1 VSPIVT
7 ISGGG
12 IIGNYISIRLNKSNI
27 KSVIIEKSI
36 KHDELKEKIRTL
48 TLNSFSKKLLD
59 DLDIKLDY
67 AEINKINVFDAEG
80 SGEIT
85 FSADEIK
92 EEDLSYV
99 IFFNDLLLE
108 LQKKAISSTFF
119 NNEVKELKELSN
131 DDCDILLSD
140 GKRLQTKIIAGCDG
154 RNSNI
159 AKLSLF
165 EPVTSD
171 YKQTAITFNVKAS
184 LENKN
189 IAYQIFS
196 DKGIFAI
203 MPLPYMVDEA
213 THSIVWSVENEKIK
227 DSNSKDYINKNILYF
242 ANKLK
247 TEIKIC
253 SNNYTFN
260 LSNHYFKDYVSGSS
274 VLLGDA
280 AHSIH
285 PLAGQGI
292 NLGFADAD
300 VFCEEVIKGF
310 EKSVHLEK
318 KLILKKYEIRRKN
331 MNLIMLKSMDFFVT
345 LFRSD
350 NLYIKLLRNIGF
362 SMVNK
367 TQFLKRFFINH
378 AAGKNR
384 L

>member
-1 VSPIVT
+1 MSPIVT

-227 DSNSKDYINKNILYF
+227 DSKENKIN
-242 ANKLK
+242 
-247 TEIKIC
+247 
-253 SNNYTFN
+253 
-260 LSNHYFKDYVSGSS
+260 
-274 VLLGDA
+274 
-280 AHSIH
+280 
-285 PLAGQGI
+285 
-292 NLGFADAD
+292 
-300 VFCEEVIKGF
+300 
-310 EKSVHLEK
+310 
-318 KLILKKYEIRRKN
+318 
-331 MNLIMLKSMDFFVT
+331 
-345 LFRSD
+345 
-350 NLYIKLLRNIGF
+350 
-362 SMVNK
+362 
-367 TQFLKRFFINH
+367 
-378 AAGKNR
+378 
-384 L
+384 

>member
-1 VSPIVT
+1 MSPIVT

-36 KHDELKEKIRTL
+36 KHYELKEKIRTL

>member
-1 VSPIVT
+1 MSPIVT